1 MNEVATIWTYICNN
15 WWLCP
20 GSLVLVGLAFIS
32 FTRSPRKF
40 ENLP

>member
-1 MNEVATIWTYICNN
+1 MNELATLWTYICNN

-20 GSLVLVGLAFIS
+20 GSLVLAGLGLFS
-32 FTRSPRKF
+32 LSHSSRKF